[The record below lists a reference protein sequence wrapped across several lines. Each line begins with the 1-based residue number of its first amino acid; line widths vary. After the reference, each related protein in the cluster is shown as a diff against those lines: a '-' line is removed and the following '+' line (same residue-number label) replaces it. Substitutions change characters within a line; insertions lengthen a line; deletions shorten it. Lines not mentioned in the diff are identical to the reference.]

1 MRLVKYSHACVRLET
16 GDAVLVIDP
25 GVFSEAEALDG
36 ADAVLIT
43 HEHFDHLDVDKLVAA
58 RQQRPELR
66 IYTHDAVA
74 AKLEP
79 LTVCL
84 YEVDCE
90 DIVDLTTDEGR
101 SAAGVSLD
109 DMACAWALD
118 AAERRKPASW
128 KVAQDLIASGAA
140 GIVAPSFARGTRPD
154 MRNLVLWKWGRN
166 LPWRVAVHD
175 PSGRLPKDM
184 LSCQ

>member
-1 MRLVKYSHACVRLET
+1 MRFA
-16 GDAVLVIDP
+16 GDCYRAHNPKWSFAPLS
-25 GVFSEAEALDG
+25 GDG
-36 ADAVLIT
+36 AKVHGGRFNPKDVPALYLGLTIEGAVI
-43 HEHFDHLDVDKLVAA
+43 EASQGF
-58 RQQRPELR
+58 
-66 IYTHDAVA
+66 A

-90 DIVDLTTDEGR
+90 DIVDLSSAEGR
-101 SAAGVSLD
+101 SAAGVSLA

-128 KVAQDLIASGAA
+128 KLAQELIAGGAA
-140 GIVAPSFARGTRPD
+140 GIVAPSFARGARPD
-154 MRNLVLWKWGRN
+154 MRNLVLWKWGRD

-184 LSCQ
+184 LSWG

>member
-1 MRLVKYSHACVRLET
+1 MRFA
-16 GDAVLVIDP
+16 GDCYRAHNP
-25 GVFSEAEALDG
+25 KWSFSPLSGDG
-36 ADAVLIT
+36 AAIHGGRFNPRGVPALYLGLTIEGAVI
-43 HEHFDHLDVDKLVAA
+43 EASQGFS
-58 RQQRPELR
+58 
-66 IYTHDAVA
+66 

-79 LTVCL
+79 LTICL

-90 DIVDLTTDEGR
+90 DILDLSTGEGR
-101 SAAGVSLD
+101 SAAGASLD

-128 KVAQDLIASGAA
+128 TLARSLIAAGAA

-154 MRNLVLWKWGRN
+154 MRNLVLWKWGPD
-166 LPWRVAVHD
+166 LPWRVRVHD

-184 LSCQ
+184 LSWK

>member
-1 MRLVKYSHACVRLET
+1 MRFA
-16 GDAVLVIDP
+16 GDCYRAHNPKWSFAPLS
-25 GVFSEAEALDG
+25 GDG
-36 ADAVLIT
+36 AKVHGGRFNPRGVPALYLGLTIEGAVI
-43 HEHFDHLDVDKLVAA
+43 EASQGF
-58 RQQRPELR
+58 
-66 IYTHDAVA
+66 A

-101 SAAGVSLD
+101 SAAGVSLA

-128 KVAQDLIASGAA
+128 KLAQELIAGGAA

-154 MRNLVLWKWGRN
+154 MRNLVLWKWRRD

-184 LSCQ
+184 LSWN